1 MRSTLVVVV
10 SAAFLAGC
18 AGMAGG
24 DSSGQG
30 AGAGQQ
36 GYGSQRTA
44 GEVVDDATIT
54 AQIKAKLAAD
64 PDLSALKINVD
75 TNQGAVRLKGEVKTL
90 ALRRKADQLAQGIK
104 GVKSVDNQ
112 LIITG

>member
-1 MRSTLVVVV
+1 MKNTLIVLL
-10 SAAFLAGC
+10 SAAFFAGC
-18 AGMAGG
+18 AGMGSG
-24 DSSGQG
+24 VSSGQG
-30 AGAGQQ
+30 AGQE
-36 GYGSQRTA
+36 QRTV

-75 TNQGAVRLKGEVKTL
+75 SNQGAVRLKGEVKTL
-90 ALRRKADQLAQGIK
+90 ALRRKAQELSQGIK

>member
-1 MRSTLVVVV
+1 MRNLLVTSMSV
-10 SAAFLAGC
+10 ALLAGC
-18 AGMAGG
+18 AGMGGGGEAAG
-24 DSSGQG
+24 S
-30 AGAGQQ
+30 
-36 GYGSQRTA
+36 GYGGSGYGSSQRTA

-90 ALRRKADQLAQGIK
+90 ALRRKADELVQGIK

-112 LIITG
+112 LIVTG

>member
-10 SAAFLAGC
+10 SAAFVAGC

-30 AGAGQQ
+30 AGQGY
-36 GYGSQRTA
+36 GYGSQRTV